1 MVNKL
6 NFLMGEGAVGRFGC
20 YDKDFLT
27 WSEIVNL
34 TAVTTVLLANAESE
48 LR

>member
-1 MVNKL
+1 
-6 NFLMGEGAVGRFGC
+6 MGEGVVGRFGC
-20 YDKDFLT
+20 HGMHFLT

>member
-6 NFLMGEGAVGRFGC
+6 NVLMWEGVVGRFGSH
-20 YDKDFLT
+20 DMDFLT

>member
-6 NFLMGEGAVGRFGC
+6 NLLMWEGAVGRFGC
-20 YDKDFLT
+20 KGMHFLT

>member
-6 NFLMGEGAVGRFGC
+6 NFLMGEGVVGRFGC
-20 YDKDFLT
+20 HGMDFLT